1 MKAITIPVPGDADAL
16 VLDDV
21 PAPELG
27 PAEVLRRRSP
37 PPASTA
43 PT

>member
-1 MKAITIPVPGDADAL
+1 MKAITIPEPGDADAL
-16 VLDDV
+16 VLADV
-21 PAPELG
+21 PEPEPG
-27 PAEVLRRRSP
+27 PAEVLVTSP